1 MKRFIIISLLTA
13 LVGHAFPC
21 AYPGTDN
28 YYLFC
33 VCDKQEFSD
42 RVNSTTQDNWKAYL
56 GSDKEYYWFDA
67 DEVIRFAQAKGD
79 ALMVSYVMNLQKY
92 LQCSDEVRR
101 EQWDYPTK
109 EQLQQRRQTLQ
120 SVRTYASDKLKTRLR
135 SQHAL
140 LYMRCNMLLGNH
152 SANVTFWENTASQ
165 YIETVYKEMMQNIYA
180 GALLKTGRPTEA
192 ARLFAEQ
199 GDWNSLM
206 TQYYQQR
213 SFVAIRQEYLRDANS
228 PVLPFLLEDF
238 VNNSQ
243 EAYDAEHHEGLPGK
257 MFVRDIKRSEAQEM
271 IRFASNVVK
280 EGKTE
285 VPALWKS
292 AQAWLEYFFGD
303 RKQALAD
310 AKAGTTLEGTER
322 MKDVARIIYMY
333 VKADVEPIN
342 SNFDNWL
349 AGELNWL
356 NQHLA
361 NYYYNRSRARLLN
374 CVVGEK
380 YAKANQPYMSA
391 ALYAM
396 NNSECAFT
404 LVDTM
409 KVEDLPQYLRYIE
422 TPAQTPLEKVVK
434 AKLKIEEERL
444 NDLIGTKYLRV
455 RCWEDAIFW
464 LNKVPLSYYNQKGY
478 AVYAANRRYTVEP
491 WMKRQWLKSN
501 LEWDHD
507 EIHLKSNPKLDF
519 VMEMY
524 RMEGELDLLSGKE
537 YYQRCY
543 DLAVRYAQAH
553 FTGDCWFLTH
563 DGKSVYDVQKPN
575 ETDLAAKA
583 LAYLQKATQT
593 KDMKLKEKALFAM
606 TYCIFYPKTWYTME
620 WNDGKRDYEQMEH
633 QDSPQYAALTNLL
646 RFERANANNV
656 SNYVTLCDEYQTF
669 AKSH

>member
-1 MKRFIIISLLTA
+1 MARRNLFN
-13 LVGHAFPC
+13 
-21 AYPGTDN
+21 GTG
-28 YYLFC
+28 Y
-33 VCDKQEFSD
+33 FS
-42 RVNSTTQDNWKAYL
+42 
-56 GSDKEYYWFDA
+56 
-67 DEVIRFAQAKGD
+67 
-79 ALMVSYVMNLQKY
+79 
-92 LQCSDEVRR
+92 
-101 EQWDYPTK
+101 
-109 EQLQQRRQTLQ
+109 QLSER
-120 SVRTYASDKLKTRLR
+120 
-135 SQHAL
+135 
-140 LYMRCNMLLGNH
+140 
-152 SANVTFWENTASQ
+152 
-165 YIETVYKEMMQNIYA
+165 VYK
-180 GALLKTGRPTEA
+180 
-192 ARLFAEQ
+192 
-199 GDWNSLM
+199 SLM
-206 TQYYQQR
+206 TRQWVKYAEIKEREKKEGYKGTANALKKA
-213 SFVAIRQEYLRDANS
+213 FPAVCDAIREVAG
-228 PVLPFLLEDF
+228 
-238 VNNSQ
+238 
-243 EAYDAEHHEGLPGK
+243 AESIE
-257 MFVRDIKRSEAQEM
+257 
-271 IRFASNVVK
+271 K
-280 EGKTE
+280 EGDLKHRRIRYVGEDPDPLGDMLRARTI
-285 VPALWKS
+285 KS
-292 AQAWLEYFFGD
+292 LKKYWRFCQDSAGFFPMSWLEYFFGD

-396 NNSECAFT
+396 DNSECAFT

>member
-1 MKRFIIISLLTA
+1 
-13 LVGHAFPC
+13 
-21 AYPGTDN
+21 
-28 YYLFC
+28 
-33 VCDKQEFSD
+33 
-42 RVNSTTQDNWKAYL
+42 
-56 GSDKEYYWFDA
+56 
-67 DEVIRFAQAKGD
+67 
-79 ALMVSYVMNLQKY
+79 MVSYVMNLQKY

-120 SVRTYASDKLKTRLR
+120 SVRTYASSKLKTRLR

>member
-1 MKRFIIISLLTA
+1 
-13 LVGHAFPC
+13 
-21 AYPGTDN
+21 
-28 YYLFC
+28 
-33 VCDKQEFSD
+33 
-42 RVNSTTQDNWKAYL
+42 
-56 GSDKEYYWFDA
+56 
-67 DEVIRFAQAKGD
+67 
-79 ALMVSYVMNLQKY
+79 MVSYVMNLQKY

-120 SVRTYASDKLKTRLR
+120 SVRTYASSKLKTRLR

-180 GALLKTGRPTEA
+180 GALLKTGRGTEA

-396 NNSECAFT
+396 DNSECAFT

>member
-1 MKRFIIISLLTA
+1 MFR
-13 LVGHAFPC
+13 
-21 AYPGTDN
+21 
-28 YYLFC
+28 
-33 VCDKQEFSD
+33 
-42 RVNSTTQDNWKAYL
+42 
-56 GSDKEYYWFDA
+56 
-67 DEVIRFAQAKGD
+67 
-79 ALMVSYVMNLQKY
+79 
-92 LQCSDEVRR
+92 EVRR

-120 SVRTYASDKLKTRLR
+120 SVRTYASGKLKTRLR

-478 AVYAANRRYTVEP
+478 AVYAANRRYNVEP

-606 TYCIFYPKTWYTME
+606 TYCIFYPQTWYTME

>member
-1 MKRFIIISLLTA
+1 
-13 LVGHAFPC
+13 
-21 AYPGTDN
+21 
-28 YYLFC
+28 
-33 VCDKQEFSD
+33 
-42 RVNSTTQDNWKAYL
+42 
-56 GSDKEYYWFDA
+56 
-67 DEVIRFAQAKGD
+67 
-79 ALMVSYVMNLQKY
+79 
-92 LQCSDEVRR
+92 
-101 EQWDYPTK
+101 
-109 EQLQQRRQTLQ
+109 
-120 SVRTYASDKLKTRLR
+120 VRTYASGKLKTRLR

-310 AKAGTTLEGTER
+310 AKAGTMLEGTER

>member
-1 MKRFIIISLLTA
+1 MKRFIIISMLAAMVLPSFA
-13 LVGHAFPC
+13 C
-21 AYPGTDN
+21 AGGGTDN

-33 VCDKQEFSD
+33 VCDKQEFSQ
-42 RVNSTTQDNWKAYL
+42 RVFNLTNKNWQVYL
-56 GSDKEYYWFDA
+56 GDNKEYFWFDA

-79 ALMVSYVMNLQKY
+79 ALMVSYVKNLQKY

-120 SVRTYASDKLKTRLR
+120 SVRTYASSKLKTRLR

-491 WMKRQWLKSN
+491 WIKRQWLKSD
-501 LEWDHD
+501 LEWNHD

-543 DLAVRYAQAH
+543 DLAIRYVQAH

-646 RFERANANNV
+646 RFERANTNNV

>member
-1 MKRFIIISLLTA
+1 
-13 LVGHAFPC
+13 
-21 AYPGTDN
+21 
-28 YYLFC
+28 
-33 VCDKQEFSD
+33 
-42 RVNSTTQDNWKAYL
+42 
-56 GSDKEYYWFDA
+56 
-67 DEVIRFAQAKGD
+67 
-79 ALMVSYVMNLQKY
+79 MVSYVMNLQKY

-120 SVRTYASDKLKTRLR
+120 SVRTYASGKLKTRLR

>member
-1 MKRFIIISLLTA
+1 
-13 LVGHAFPC
+13 
-21 AYPGTDN
+21 
-28 YYLFC
+28 
-33 VCDKQEFSD
+33 
-42 RVNSTTQDNWKAYL
+42 
-56 GSDKEYYWFDA
+56 
-67 DEVIRFAQAKGD
+67 
-79 ALMVSYVMNLQKY
+79 
-92 LQCSDEVRR
+92 
-101 EQWDYPTK
+101 
-109 EQLQQRRQTLQ
+109 
-120 SVRTYASDKLKTRLR
+120 VRTYASGKLKTRLR

>member
-120 SVRTYASDKLKTRLR
+120 SVRTYASSKLKTRLR

-180 GALLKTGRPTEA
+180 GALLKTGRGTEA

-409 KVEDLPQYLRYIE
+409 KVEDLPQYQPEGLC
-422 TPAQTPLEKVVK
+422 
-434 AKLKIEEERL
+434 RL
-444 NDLIGTKYLRV
+444 
-455 RCWEDAIFW
+455 C
-464 LNKVPLSYYNQKGY
+464 S
-478 AVYAANRRYTVEP
+478 
-491 WMKRQWLKSN
+491 
-501 LEWDHD
+501 
-507 EIHLKSNPKLDF
+507 
-519 VMEMY
+519 
-524 RMEGELDLLSGKE
+524 
-537 YYQRCY
+537 
-543 DLAVRYAQAH
+543 
-553 FTGDCWFLTH
+553 
-563 DGKSVYDVQKPN
+563 
-575 ETDLAAKA
+575 
-583 LAYLQKATQT
+583 
-593 KDMKLKEKALFAM
+593 
-606 TYCIFYPKTWYTME
+606 
-620 WNDGKRDYEQMEH
+620 
-633 QDSPQYAALTNLL
+633 
-646 RFERANANNV
+646 
-656 SNYVTLCDEYQTF
+656 
-669 AKSH
+669 

>member
-120 SVRTYASDKLKTRLR
+120 SVRTYASSKLKTRLR

-180 GALLKTGRPTEA
+180 GALLKTGRGTEA

-464 LNKVPLSYYNQKGY
+464 LNKVPYYAQKGY
-478 AVYAANRRYTVEP
+478 AAYAALRKTNVEP